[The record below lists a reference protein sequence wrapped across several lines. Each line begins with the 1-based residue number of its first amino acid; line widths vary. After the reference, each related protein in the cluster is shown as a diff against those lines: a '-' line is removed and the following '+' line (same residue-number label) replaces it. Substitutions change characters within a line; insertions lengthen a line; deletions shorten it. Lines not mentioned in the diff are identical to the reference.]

1 MAPVTHTARGADEE
15 VAKEDSPDCDQETRT
30 LCDYMV
36 HELEKGI
43 RLQRTSDFKD
53 ITIRYVAD
61 APQGPSLRFSESALD
76 DDDNDGNGSGSSSD
90 EARGE
95 YHPLATIASVCGRPE
110 TTQKGQAAKLF
121 VVVAFKEPADG
132 APAPPPVTFQGKIKE
147 KNAYINVVDG
157 IGALLGRAPA
167 TFERVRNRQ
176 TITELYRLAQLYGP
190 PPLPPPPS

>member
-61 APQGPSLRFSESALD
+61 TPQGPALRFSESALED
-76 DDDNDGNGSGSSSD
+76 DDTGSGTGAGGSD
-90 EARGE
+90 EGE
-95 YHPLATIASVCGRPE
+95 CHPLATIASVTGRPE
-110 TTQKGQAAKLF
+110 TTQRGQAAKLF

-167 TFERVRNRQ
+167 TYERVRNRQ

>member
-61 APQGPSLRFSESALD
+61 TPQGPALRFSESALD
-76 DDDNDGNGSGSSSD
+76 DDDNGRSNDNDNSS
-90 EARGE
+90 GE

-110 TTQKGQAAKLF
+110 TTQSGQAAKLF
-121 VVVAFKEPADG
+121 VVVAFKAPADG
-132 APAPPPVTFQGKIKE
+132 SPAPPAVTFQGKIKE

-190 PPLPPPPS
+190 PPLPPLPS

>member
-36 HELEKGI
+36 HELVKGI

-61 APQGPSLRFSESALD
+61 TPQGPALRFSESTLEDGDNGDSD
-76 DDDNDGNGSGSSSD
+76 DG
-90 EARGE
+90 RGE
-95 YHPLATIASVCGRPE
+95 CHPLDTIASVCGRPE
-110 TTQKGQAAKLF
+110 PTQKGQGAKLF
-121 VVVAFKEPADG
+121 VVIAFKQPADG
-132 APAPPPVTFQGKIKE
+132 SPAPPAVTFQGKSKE

-167 TFERVRNRQ
+167 TYERVRNRQ